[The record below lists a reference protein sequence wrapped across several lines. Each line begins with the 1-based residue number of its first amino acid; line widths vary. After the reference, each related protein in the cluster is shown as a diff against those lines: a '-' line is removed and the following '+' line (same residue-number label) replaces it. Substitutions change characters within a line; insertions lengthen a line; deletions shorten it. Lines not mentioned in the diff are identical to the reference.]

1 MVMTMN
7 SSKSS
12 FNKLISL
19 RISLLCMER
28 NISTNKLAAMSG
40 LRQSTVQNIVSGNTK
55 NPTLKTLD
63 KIAKGLDMTIAEL
76 LDFPELNEL
85 QK

>member
-1 MVMTMN
+1 MTMKCSV
-7 SSKSS
+7 SSYEMIVADRILYICKE
-12 FNKLISL
+12 KEIS
-19 RISLLCMER
+19 I
-28 NISTNKLAAMSG
+28 NKLAVKSG
-40 LRQSTVQNIVSGNTK
+40 IRQSTVQNIVSGNTK

>member
-1 MVMTMN
+1 
-7 SSKSS
+7 
-12 FNKLISL
+12 
-19 RISLLCMER
+19 MER